1 MTRIL
6 CIHISDDNG
15 TVVSIGDENDI
26 VVLIG
31 DDWYHM
37 HIESCLERIAYIW
50 VYVNMC
56 IGELCDYVNW
66 WLCALVK
73 LGECWW
79 LSVIENLYTWF
90 NYASILDE

>member
-37 HIESCLERIAYIW
+37 HIESCLECIAYIEKCH
-50 VYVNMC
+50 V
-56 IGELCDYVNW
+56 
-66 WLCALVK
+66 
-73 LGECWW
+73 
-79 LSVIENLYTWF
+79 
-90 NYASILDE
+90 